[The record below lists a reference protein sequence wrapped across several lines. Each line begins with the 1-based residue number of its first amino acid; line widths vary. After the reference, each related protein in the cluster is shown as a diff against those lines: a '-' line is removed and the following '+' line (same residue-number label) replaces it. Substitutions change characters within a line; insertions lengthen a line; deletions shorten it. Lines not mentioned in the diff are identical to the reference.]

1 MILKHFCGRFI
12 LNDVMSKA
20 VKTVDLIKIGMLET
34 TIHKPN
40 VDFGFALRH
49 DIAVSKKK
57 KKKKKGTISNT
68 QIARFKGD
76 AKNFLVATLSNCI
89 AT

>member
-1 MILKHFCGRFI
+1 
-12 LNDVMSKA
+12 MSKA

-57 KKKKKGTISNT
+57 KKKKKKKGTISNT

>member
-1 MILKHFCGRFI
+1 
-12 LNDVMSKA
+12 MSKA

-49 DIAVSKKK
+49 DIGVS
-57 KKKKKGTISNT
+57 KKKKGTISDT